1 MELNLP
7 FFSISDA
14 ELCLLLGTDCS
25 NDLLHNDILKDYLD
39 KNKVLLDELDF
50 QYVTE
55 SQFNSVLGSYK
66 NNIELSV
73 FHLNIRSLN
82 SKHRVLCQFLE
93 LLHVS
98 FDVLILSE
106 IWSNNI
112 DYYKNILPGY
122 SFYYDLPMLSNVGG
136 VGMFIS
142 NNLCHHV
149 TDAYNLNCSGVENLW
164 IEITK
169 RNKKYVV
176 GGIYRHP
183 NSNVKEFTSELDYVL
198 SDVNHRNNPCIVS
211 GDFNIDL
218 SKIEL
223 NADTANYVDMVLMNN
238 FTPTILM
245 PTRITPKTST
255 LIDHIYYYTGRK
267 LKQGT
272 KIFSGNF
279 LEDISDHLAN
289 YTIICNRKSYTKPER
304 PFIRIFSQKN
314 KQKFNDYLQK
324 SNFNDIFVDIDAN
337 SAYNK
342 FINIVQSAFD
352 YSFPFTRLSRAR
364 AKDKVWVTAAL
375 RKSSKT
381 KSKLYKKWLQT
392 KEQQDEIKYKQ
403 YRRYFRK
410 VALEAEE
417 KHYREMFDTRTNSVK
432 KLWRNLNTVCSFQK
446 SKCKRNNI
454 AKLIVNEYTLTD
466 DKNISNEI
474 NKYFSTIGE
483 KLDKELNQK
492 ASRYDFKSYCH
503 KPYKNSFFVTPT
515 NCTELLKIIA
525 KLKNSKSP
533 GYDNIGPSLIKDVS
547 VLIVDPLVHIF
558 NLSLLNGCVPDKL
571 KIAKVIPVFKKGDRS
586 QPTNYRPISL
596 LSIFD
601 KLLEKLMFSRLIS
614 YLEGNN
620 ILYNYQ
626 FGFRKNHSTSSAL
639 IDVVDKIY
647 ENLDAS
653 LMVVGIYLDLT
664 KAFDTVNHDILLHK
678 LQNYG
683 IRGIPYQWFKSYLC
697 NRQQYTVVN
706 NVSSCFTSVPC
717 GVPQGSTLG
726 PLLFLLYVND
736 ICRVLP
742 GENVKLFADDT
753 NLFISGVNVNML
765 NQKCNYCIETLN
777 QWFIANHLQMNIEKT
792 NVMVF
797 PKTKTNGIYVK
808 LNEIDITKVQHCRY
822 LGIIIDDALT
832 WIHHIDAVYS
842 KLIKYVGI
850 FYKVRSKLPVSILR
864 NIYFAF
870 VYPHILYGIEI
881 YANTSSIHLK
891 KLITLN
897 NKLLRILQ
905 NKPNKFPV
913 KDLYLNF
920 NTLAIPELHIQRLL
934 IFAHKFLHHKYLLPN
949 AFVNYFTV
957 NSEIHSHNTRVRD
970 NLHLDSFSTNY
981 GKRTVKYKASTM
993 WNQLPSSLKVFSSVK
1008 YFSNKLK
1015 KFLQKVDIDS
1025 LNSTF

>member
-1 MELNLP
+1 VLIELIMELNLP
-7 FFSISDA
+7 FSSIPDA
-14 ELCLLLGTDCS
+14 ELCWLLQNDCS
-25 NDLLHNDILKDYLD
+25 NDLLHNDILTDYLD
-39 KNKVLLDELDF
+39 KNKVLLGELDF

-122 SFYYDLPMLSNVGG
+122 SFYYDLPLSSNVGG
-136 VGMFIS
+136 VGMFVS

-149 TDAYNLNCSGVENLW
+149 VDTCKLNCFGVENLW
-164 IEITK
+164 VEITN
-169 RNKKYVV
+169 RNKKYVI

-183 NSNVKEFTSELDYVL
+183 NSNVKEFTSELDCVL
-198 SDVNHRNNPCIVS
+198 SHVNHKKIPCVVA
-211 GDFNIDL
+211 GDVNIDL

-223 NADTANYVDMVLMNN
+223 NVDTANYVDMVLMNN

-255 LIDHIYYYTGRK
+255 LIDHMYYYTGRK
-267 LKQGT
+267 LKEGT

-289 YTIICNRKSYTKPER
+289 YTIICNTKSYTKPER
-304 PFIRIFSQKN
+304 PFVRIFSPKN
-314 KQKFNDYLQK
+314 KQKFTEYLQK
-324 SNFNDIFVDIDAN
+324 SNFDDIFFDNDAN
-337 SAYNK
+337 TAYNK
-342 FINIVQSAFD
+342 FITIVQSAFD
-352 YSFPFTRLSRAR
+352 HSFPFTRLSKAR
-364 AKDKVWVTAAL
+364 AKDRAWITAAL
-375 RKSSKT
+375 RKSSKI

-392 KEQQDEIKYKQ
+392 KDQQDEIKYKQ
-403 YRRYFRK
+403 YRRSFRK

-417 KHYREMFDTRTNSVK
+417 MYYRKMFDTRTNSVK
-432 KLWRNLNTVCSFQK
+432 KLWRNLNTVCSLQK
-446 SKCKRNNI
+446 SNCKTNNI
-454 AKLIVNEYTLTD
+454 AKLIVDGRTLTD
-466 DKNISNEI
+466 DNNISNGI
-474 NKYFSTIGE
+474 NNYFSTIGE
-483 KLDKELNQK
+483 KLDKELSQK
-492 ASRYDFKSYCH
+492 TSKFNYHDFKSYCH
-503 KPYKNSFFVTPT
+503 NPYKNSFFVAPT
-515 NCTELLKIIA
+515 NNTELMKIIT
-525 KLKNSKSP
+525 KLNNSKSP

-547 VLIVDPLVHIF
+547 VVILDPLVHIF

-626 FGFRKNHSTSSAL
+626 FGFRKNHSTSLAL
-639 IDVVDKIY
+639 IDVVDNIY

-653 LMVVGIYLDLT
+653 LTVVGIYLDLT
-664 KAFDTVNHDILLHK
+664 KAFDTVNHDILLYK

-683 IRGIPYQWFKSYLC
+683 IRGIAYQWFKSYLC
-697 NRQQYTVVN
+697 SRQQYTVIN
-706 NVSSCFTSVPC
+706 NVSSCLTNVPC

-753 NLFISGVNVNML
+753 NLFISGVDVNVL

-777 QWFIANHLQMNIEKT
+777 QWFIANRLHMNVDKT

-797 PKTKTNGIYVK
+797 PKTKTNDICVK
-808 LNEIDITKVQHCRY
+808 LSEIAIVKVQHCRY
-822 LGIIIDDALT
+822 LGIFIDNTLT
-832 WIHHIDAVYS
+832 WSHHIDTIYS
-842 KLIKYVGI
+842 KLMKYVGI
-850 FYKVRSKLPVSILR
+850 FYKIRSKLPLSILR
-864 NIYFAF
+864 NIYYAF

-881 YANTSSIHLK
+881 YANTSSTHFK
-891 KLITLN
+891 KT
-897 NKLLRILQ
+897 
-905 NKPNKFPV
+905 
-913 KDLYLNF
+913 D
-920 NTLAIPELHIQRLL
+920 
-934 IFAHKFLHHKYLLPN
+934 
-949 AFVNYFTV
+949 
-957 NSEIHSHNTRVRD
+957 NSE
-970 NLHLDSFSTNY
+970 
-981 GKRTVKYKASTM
+981 
-993 WNQLPSSLKVFSSVK
+993 
-1008 YFSNKLK
+1008 
-1015 KFLQKVDIDS
+1015 
-1025 LNSTF
+1025 